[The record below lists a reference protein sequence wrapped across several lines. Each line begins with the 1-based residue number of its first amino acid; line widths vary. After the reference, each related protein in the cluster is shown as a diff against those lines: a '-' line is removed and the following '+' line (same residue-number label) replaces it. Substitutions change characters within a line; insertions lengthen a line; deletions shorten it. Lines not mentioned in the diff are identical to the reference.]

1 MLRMKKLFLSCIM
14 AATSFSYAIAEADP
28 NFYVYLCFG
37 QSNMEG
43 NAQWS
48 TADNQYVDPRFQML
62 ATTDFSSPKR
72 VMGEWYTANCPIVSP
87 MGKLGMADYFGRT
100 MVAALPADVKVGV
113 VAVAMG
119 GSPIEMFDKYKYSS
133 KLAQSPNEWWATLAK
148 NYYGGKPYQRLVDMG
163 KKAQEKGV
171 IKGIL
176 LHQGCSNNGD
186 PNWPSMVKTIYNDL
200 LKDLNLKAAD
210 VPLFVGETLR
220 QENGG
225 SCYAH
230 NNVVAQMPNTVPT
243 SYVVSSKG
251 CPGNGSDPWHFS
263 AVGYRMMGR
272 RYAYQALEAMG
283 LEAKKDSAYTMPN
296 NLNNFYTIKSIENK
310 DLTINVNEIHD
321 LTLMATFVD
330 GHKEDLASEATFS
343 SSDFLITSFGRMKA
357 TSEKKGTVTAVF
369 TDFMGTQHTITIN
382 INAID
387 PVSIESPQV
396 DSNEEKEYYDL
407 NGRLIPNPSKG
418 IYILKGEKVV
428 VK

>member
-1 MLRMKKLFLSCIM
+1 
-14 AATSFSYAIAEADP
+14 
-28 NFYVYLCFG
+28 
-37 QSNMEG
+37 
-43 NAQWS
+43 
-48 TADNQYVDPRFQML
+48 
-62 ATTDFSSPKR
+62 
-72 VMGEWYTANCPIVSP
+72 
-87 MGKLGMADYFGRT
+87 
-100 MVAALPADVKVGV
+100 
-113 VAVAMG
+113 
-119 GSPIEMFDKYKYSS
+119 
-133 KLAQSPNEWWATLAK
+133 
-148 NYYGGKPYQRLVDMG
+148 
-163 KKAQEKGV
+163 
-171 IKGIL
+171 
-176 LHQGCSNNGD
+176 
-186 PNWPSMVKTIYNDL
+186 MVKTIYNDL

-263 AVGYRMMGR
+263 AVGYRLMGR

-407 NGRLIPNPSKG
+407 NGRLIPYPSKG